1 MEHRFHSLSFDICIG
16 QFYFMIAPD
25 INNST
30 AEERRNYVLSQW
42 ECQNNCE
49 ACGRCK
55 ILKGIDAETLYADY
69 IAGKRSYIE
78 ITLEHRQ
85 KY

>member
-1 MEHRFHSLSFDICIG
+1 MFIIIVDIYI
-16 QFYFMIAPD
+16 MIPPD
-25 INNST
+25 IHNST
-30 AEERRNYVLSQW
+30 ADERRNYVLLQW

-55 ILKGIDAETLYADY
+55 ILKGMDAETLYADY
-69 IAGKRSYIE
+69 IDGKRSYID
-78 ITLEHRQ
+78 ITLEHRK

>member
-1 MEHRFHSLSFDICIG
+1 
-16 QFYFMIAPD
+16 MISPE
-25 INNST
+25 IHNST

-55 ILKGIDAETLYADY
+55 ILKGVDAEVLYADY

>member
-1 MEHRFHSLSFDICIG
+1 
-16 QFYFMIAPD
+16 MIPPD
-25 INNST
+25 IHNST

-55 ILKGIDAETLYADY
+55 ILKGMDAEVLYADY
-69 IAGKRSYIE
+69 IDGKRSYIE
-78 ITLEHRQ
+78 ITLEHRN

>member
-1 MEHRFHSLSFDICIG
+1 
-16 QFYFMIAPD
+16 MIPPD
-25 INNST
+25 IHNST
-30 AEERRNYVLSQW
+30 ADDRRHYVLSQW

-69 IAGKRSYIE
+69 IAGKRSYID
-78 ITLEHRQ
+78 ITLEHRK

>member
-1 MEHRFHSLSFDICIG
+1 
-16 QFYFMIAPD
+16 MISPE
-25 INNST
+25 IHNST

-55 ILKGIDAETLYADY
+55 ILRGIDAETLYAEY
-69 IAGKRSYIE
+69 IAGKRSLYRNS
-78 ITLEHRQ
+78 LKNCVDQMRNCVAS
-85 KY
+85 

>member
-1 MEHRFHSLSFDICIG
+1 
-16 QFYFMIAPD
+16 MIPPD
-25 INNST
+25 IHNST
-30 AEERRNYVLSQW
+30 LDERLAYVQQQW

-55 ILKGIDAETLYADY
+55 VLKGIDAETLYADY

-78 ITLEHRQ
+78 ITIQHRN
-85 KY
+85 KI

>member
-1 MEHRFHSLSFDICIG
+1 MSFDICIG

-25 INNST
+25 IHNST

-55 ILKGIDAETLYADY
+55 ILKGVDAEVLYADY
-69 IAGKRSYIE
+69 IDGKRSYID
-78 ITLEHRQ
+78 ITLEHRK